1 MNRTIISVFTVG
13 IICVALVFSCK
24 KSKKL
29 TPKCDG
35 SKPTY
40 NAGIKAIIDN
50 NCTGSSCHVAGSPY
64 GNFTSYNGLAPYL
77 TNGLFKRDVLEMQIM
92 PKNKNL
98 SQEDI
103 NKIQC
108 WVDNGYPEN

>member
-1 MNRTIISVFTVG
+1 MNRTIIG
-13 IICVALVFSCK
+13 ITSITLVLVLLIFSCK
-24 KSKKL
+24 KTKKL
-29 TPKCDG
+29 TPSCDG

-40 NAGIKAIIDN
+40 NAGIKTIIDN
-50 NCTGSSCHVAGSPY
+50 NCMGSSCHVNGSPY
-64 GNFTSYNGLAPYL
+64 GNFTTYNGLAPYL
-77 TNGLFKRDVLEMQIM
+77 SNGLFKRDVLEMQIM

-98 SQEDI
+98 TQDEI